1 MSEIITGRLALRPV
15 TADEVTAV
23 LGGQRRSDWADDFPA
38 DGDRVIAGL
47 LARTGLPADDDAR
60 RFGHRLVVER
70 DTGLVVGGAG
80 FFGPPQDG
88 EVEIGYG
95 IVPSRQR
102 RGYATETVQAM
113 VADIF
118 QLDSVLTVTANV
130 DLDNPA
136 SIRVLEK
143 SGMALCT
150 QNQEQATYHV
160 RRPLPGRGGLG
171 DDSLSLTL
179 DQWLW
184 HCDGAAGRAS
194 HPLVC
199 AAES

>member
-1 MSEIITGRLALRPV
+1 MSDIITARLALRPV

-23 LGGQRRSDWADDFPA
+23 LAGQRRPDWTDDFPA

-47 LARTGLPADDDAR
+47 LARTGLPVGDDAR

-70 DTGLVVGGAG
+70 DTGAVVGGAG

-113 VADIF
+113 MADVF
-118 QLDSVLTVTANV
+118 RVDGVHTVTANV

-136 SIRVLEK
+136 SIRVLK
-143 SGMALCT
+143 KAGMTLCA
-150 QNQEQATYHV
+150 QDQQQATYHI
-160 RRPLPGRGGLG
+160 RRPASGR
-171 DDSLSLTL
+171 
-179 DQWLW
+179 
-184 HCDGAAGRAS
+184 
-194 HPLVC
+194 
-199 AAES
+199 

>member
-1 MSEIITGRLALRPV
+1 MSEIVTVRLALRPI
-15 TADEVTAV
+15 TGDEVSAV
-23 LGGQRRSDWADDFPA
+23 LAGQHRADWAVDFPA
-38 DGDRVIAGL
+38 EGDQVIAGL

-70 DTGLVVGGAG
+70 DGSIVVGGAG

-102 RGYATETVQAM
+102 RGYATEAVRAM
-113 VADIF
+113 VAD
-118 QLDSVLTVTANV
+118 VLQVDGVQTVTANV

-143 SGMALCT
+143 SGLTLCA
-150 QNQEQATYHV
+150 QNQEQATYHI
-160 RRPLPGRGGLG
+160 RRPRP
-171 DDSLSLTL
+171 
-179 DQWLW
+179 
-184 HCDGAAGRAS
+184 
-194 HPLVC
+194 
-199 AAES
+199 

>member
-1 MSEIITGRLALRPV
+1 MSEIITARLALRPV

-23 LGGQRRSDWADDFPA
+23 LAGQRRPDWAEDFPA

-47 LARTGLPADDDAR
+47 LARTGLPVGDVAR
-60 RFGHRLVVER
+60 RFAHRLVVER

-102 RGYATETVQAM
+102 RGYATEAVQAM
-113 VADIF
+113 VADI
-118 QLDSVLTVTANV
+118 LRVEDVHTVTANV

-136 SIRVLEK
+136 SIQVLRK
-143 SGMALCT
+143 CGMTLCA
-150 QNQEQATYHV
+150 QDQHQATYHL
-160 RRPLPGRGGLG
+160 RRPGR
-171 DDSLSLTL
+171 
-179 DQWLW
+179 
-184 HCDGAAGRAS
+184 
-194 HPLVC
+194 
-199 AAES
+199 

>member
-1 MSEIITGRLALRPV
+1 MSDILTARLVLRPV
-15 TADEVTAV
+15 TAEEVSAV
-23 LGGQRRSDWADDFPA
+23 LSGQRRADWAADFPA
-38 DGDRVIAGL
+38 EGDQVIAGL
-47 LARTGLPADDDAR
+47 LARAGLPADDDAR

-70 DTGLVVGGAG
+70 HTSTVVGGAG

-102 RGYATETVQAM
+102 RGYATEAVQAM

-118 QLDSVLTVTANV
+118 QVDSVLTVTANV

-143 SGMALCT
+143 SGMTLCT
-150 QNQEQATYHV
+150 RNQEQATYHI
-160 RRPLPGRGGLG
+160 RRPPPGRR
-171 DDSLSLTL
+171 DR
-179 DQWLW
+179 
-184 HCDGAAGRAS
+184 GRS
-194 HPLVC
+194 T
-199 AAES
+199 